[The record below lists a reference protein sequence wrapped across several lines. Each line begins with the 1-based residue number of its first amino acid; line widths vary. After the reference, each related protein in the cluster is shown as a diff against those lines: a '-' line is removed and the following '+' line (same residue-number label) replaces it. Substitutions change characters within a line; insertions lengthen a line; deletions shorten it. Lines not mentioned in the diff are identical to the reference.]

1 MNHHPIRFD
10 LDYSLAMSETIGAR
24 GGLSQREL
32 EAEAERVSDAVSATI
47 TRADRGELGFF
58 RSASDRRI
66 VREIE
71 ALLPS
76 LPPHREVIVLGIGGS
91 SLGARALIEALRGP
105 HALHEPKEGSPRI
118 HFPDNSD
125 PFVLSALL
133 HRLDPRETLL
143 IAASKSGGTIETA
156 ASFLVARDVFRR
168 AIGEKGLRERTLI
181 VTDPQEGA
189 LRALA
194 QKEGLRALPIP
205 SNIGGRFSVLT
216 AMGLLPGALLG
227 LDLDSLL
234 DGADWMRKLS
244 ETRDIRQNPAALF
257 AAFHHLHHT
266 RHGRPIHVLMP
277 YADALRP
284 FAAWFVQLWA
294 ESLGKRRGRGG
305 EALEI
310 GPTPLPAVGATDQH
324 AQVQL
329 FMEGPRDKLIT
340 FVEVEAP
347 SQDLVVPREEGA
359 FEYLAG
365 LGMKEILDAERKG
378 TSLAL
383 ASDGRPNLTVRVSR
397 LDEVHLGALF
407 FFFEAA
413 TAFAGELYGI
423 DAFDQPGVEKGKRL
437 ASAILGRPGFDEERG
452 EIQAME
458 GRSNQTHAL
467 RFIRA

>member
-1 MNHHPIRFD
+1 MALPILDLNNALTTALDGAGIDPRRLEAGGDLQERF
-10 LDYSLAMSETIGAR
+10 AAAR
-24 GGLSQREL
+24 EVVEGQRE
-32 EAEAERVSDAVSATI
+32 AGR
-47 TRADRGELGFF
+47 LGFLDLPF
-58 RSASDRRI
+58 D
-66 VREIE
+66 E
-71 ALLPS
+71 AAAA
-76 LPPHREVIVLGIGGS
+76 RVVEVAEGFGQWFNDVVVLGIGGS
-91 SLGARALIEALRGP
+91 GLGAVALREALLPPGWNELDDEGREYHPRLHIVDNPDPRTVEALFRRVDPGRAL
-105 HALHEPKEGSPRI
+105 
-118 HFPDNSD
+118 
-125 PFVLSALL
+125 FVV
-133 HRLDPRETLL
+133 
-143 IAASKSGGTIETA
+143 ISKSGSTAETLA
-156 ASFLVARDVFRR
+156 LYLVARERVARVVEPEQVRGHFLFITDPES
-168 AIGEKGLRERTLI
+168 GPLRE
-181 VTDPQEGA
+181 
-189 LRALA
+189 LA
-194 QKEGLRALPIP
+194 RSEEVPTLPIP
-205 SNIGGRFSVLT
+205 PAVGGRFSVLSPV
-216 AMGLLPGALLG
+216 GLLPAGICGVDVGALLG
-227 LDLDSLL
+227 GAAEMAERCRSGTLL
-234 DGADWMRKLS
+234 D
-244 ETRDIRQNPAALF
+244 NPAGALATVLW
-257 AAFHHLHHT
+257 AADRELGH
-266 RHGRPIHVLMP
+266 PIHVLMP
-277 YADALRP
+277 YADSLRA
-284 FAAWFVQLWA
+284 FTLWFQQLWA
-294 ESLGKRRGRGG
+294 ESLGKIRGD
-305 EALEI
+305 EHV